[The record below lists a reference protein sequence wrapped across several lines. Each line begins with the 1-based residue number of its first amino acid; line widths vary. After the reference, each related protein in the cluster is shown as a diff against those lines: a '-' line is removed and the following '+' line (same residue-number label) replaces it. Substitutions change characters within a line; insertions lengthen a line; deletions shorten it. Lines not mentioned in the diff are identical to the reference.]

1 VSDYRAISG
10 VSRSLRSLLLDRM
23 EVPVGVTIAP
33 PDVTVDDLS
42 DSEWLNLY
50 LYQVTEN
57 GYLKNQE
64 IPGHGNPGA
73 YGHPPLSLNLY
84 YLLTVRGRSETGED
98 SDLQAQQTLG
108 DAMRVLHDFPV
119 ITDRLQLTRSSP
131 GGSVGDNI
139 LDTSLLGEFE
149 RIKITLEPVNLEDL
163 SKIWTALPQTNFR
176 RSVAYMVSVVQ
187 IESQRPGR
195 FPRPVGEPPP
205 AGPRVFAVP
214 FRSPRIT
221 DIRVRRPG
229 DPPDAERAFA
239 YARID
244 DTLILGGHNFA
255 SNTTRVTL
263 GGVDVTAQITL
274 LRDDRIEVT
283 VPDDDALQPGP
294 QPVKVVLDVMM
305 GDPPESHLGFQSNLT
320 VFMLVP
326 RISSLTQDTS
336 TVPRTLRIQGKRLFL
351 GTLGGET
358 LVGPVLIPKSAY
370 RAVQPAEITV
380 ALPDTLPARSVRC
393 LVSGDLSTFPS
404 LPTAPEVRL
413 TIGADAPRR
422 AVFASSPATLPDA
435 AGILQAAIRS
445 APDGGASFRGTRVT
459 TAANRLAVVPGGLAS
474 NVTVFA
480 GDTANRLKLTGGTG
494 GTTSQGYLSGELAP
508 FPSLTSTNPAVR
520 LTVGGTGGTVT
531 LASRPATLANAASLL
546 ETAIR
551 GAGFS
556 SARVTTLGNQLLILP
571 FATGTVTFDGVPGT
585 DEITVAELQLRAS
598 YPVRVRVNG
607 AESIDERELE
617 MP

>member
-1 VSDYRAISG
+1 MSDFRAIGG
-10 VSRSLRSLLLDRM
+10 VSTSLRNLLRDRM
-23 EVPVGVTIAP
+23 EDPVDVTIAP
-33 PDVTVDDLS
+33 PDVTVS
-42 DSEWLNLY
+42 SVTGRRLNLY
-50 LYQVTEN
+50 LYQITEN

-64 IPGHGNPGA
+64 IPGQGNPAA
-73 YGHPPLSLNLY
+73 YGHPPLSLNLH
-84 YLLTVRGRSETGED
+84 YLLTAQSSTETEVD
-98 SDLQAQQTLG
+98 SDLQAQQILG
-108 DAMRVLHDFPV
+108 DAMRVLHDLPV
-119 ITDRLQLTRSSP
+119 VTDRLAITRP
-131 GGSVGDNI
+131 AAGTVGNPI
-139 LDTSLLGEFE
+139 LDTSLLGAFE
-149 RIKITLEPVNLEDL
+149 RVKISLQPVTLEDL
-163 SKIWTALPQTNFR
+163 SKIWTALPEANFR
-176 RSVAYMVSVVQ
+176 CAVAYEVSVVQ
-187 IESQRPGR
+187 IESQRPRR

-205 AGPRVFAVP
+205 AGPRVFAGP

-221 DIRVRRPG
+221 DVRVRRQG
-229 DPPDAERAFA
+229 DPPDVERAFT

-244 DTLILGGHNFA
+244 DTLILRGHDFA
-255 SNTTRVTL
+255 SDATRVML
-263 GGVDVTAQITL
+263 GGVDATGQIAA
-274 LRDDRIEVT
+274 LRDDKIEVA

-294 QPVKVVLDVMM
+294 QPVKVILDVMM
-305 GDPPESHLGFQSNLT
+305 GEPPEPHLGFQSNLA

-326 RISSLTQDTS
+326 RISGLTQDPS

-351 GTLGGET
+351 DTLGGET

-370 RAVQPAEITV
+370 RAAQPAEITV

-404 LPTAPEVRL
+404 LPAAPEVRL
-413 TIGADAPRR
+413 TIGSDGPRR

-435 AGILQAAIRS
+435 AGVLLAAIRG
-445 APDGGASFRGTRVT
+445 APDGGAAFKGTRVT
-459 TAANRLAVVPGGLAS
+459 TVAGRLIVVPGGLDR
-474 NVTVFA
+474 NITVSA
-480 GDTANRLKLTGGTG
+480 GDTANRLKLTGGT
-494 GTTSQGYLSGELAP
+494 TSQGHLSGELTP

-520 LTVGGTGGTVT
+520 LTVGGTTGTVT

-556 SARVTTLGNQLLILP
+556 NARVTTLGNQLLILP

-585 DEITVAELQLRAS
+585 DETTVAELQLRTR

-607 AESIDERELE
+607 AESIDERGLE